1 MATVG
6 YLLVPHAPTWQIAS
20 YFFLLIRLSWR
31 LFDLWPGSLGFQHAA
46 RFSITNLDEAGAVLF
61 LPQAEGCRGRKG
73 QGRGAVDAGCRLIK
87 IDTKAT
93 A

>member
-1 MATVG
+1 M
-6 YLLVPHAPTWQIAS
+6 PHAPTWQIAS

-61 LPQAEGCRGRKG
+61 GPKAKVARQKG
-73 QGRGAVDAGCRLIK
+73 QGEGGCQADVDAACRLIK